1 MVSHNE
7 MAVMKED
14 ACYIFTDSLE
24 TGGMTCH
31 TGKHKNQPGGRGSEG
46 KPWAR
51 AFTQVSM
58 RRNGQDRGGV
68 ASLNNLGRS
77 LPGPDSRE
85 WSRV

>member
-7 MAVMKED
+7 MVVMKED

-85 WSRV
+85 WSRI

>member
-58 RRNGQDRGGV
+58 KRNGQDRGGV

-85 WSRV
+85 WSRI